1 MNDRADSRSVR
12 VGMMSD
18 MTNLLEHDH
27 EELDG
32 VLGELFLALERG
44 DKDESF
50 ARLDLLWARLA
61 VHIRAE
67 HLCLFPA
74 ILGTPQALFTGSGG
88 TPRLEEAQSAIAVL
102 RSDHDF
108 FMHELAK
115 AVNLMRALKG
125 IPDVD
130 AIGECLGEVRSIVL
144 SVKTRLSAHNQLEEN
159 QVYVWI
165 DVLLDEAERAALDAR
180 VRRELENLP
189 SRFTGIGEHTPD

>member
-1 MNDRADSRSVR
+1 MPD
-12 VGMMSD
+12 
-18 MTNLLEHDH
+18 LLEHDH
-27 EELDG
+27 EELDS

-74 ILGTPQALFTGSGG
+74 ILGAPQALFNGTGGA
-88 TPRLEEAQSAIAVL
+88 PHLEEAQSAIDVL

-115 AVNLMRALKG
+115 AINLMRALKG

-130 AIGECLGEVRSIVL
+130 AIGESLGEVRSIVL
-144 SVKTRLSAHNQLEEN
+144 SVKPRLSTHNQLEEN
-159 QVYVWI
+159 QVYGWI
-165 DVLLDEAERAALDAR
+165 NVLLDEAERSALDAR

-189 SRFTGIGEHTPD
+189 SRLASVGENSFS

>member
-1 MNDRADSRSVR
+1 
-12 VGMMSD
+12 
-18 MTNLLEHDH
+18 MTNSLESDH

-32 VLGELFLALERG
+32 VLGELLLALDHG

-61 VHIRAE
+61 MHIRAE

-74 ILGTPQALFTGSGG
+74 ILGAPQALLTGRDGA
-88 TPRLEEAQSAIAVL
+88 PRLEEAQSAIGVL

-108 FMHELAK
+108 FMHEMAK
-115 AVNLMRALKG
+115 AINLMRALKG
-125 IPDVD
+125 IPDADV
-130 AIGECLGEVRSIVL
+130 IGESLREVRSIAL

-159 QVYVWI
+159 QVYGWI
-165 DVLLDEAERAALDAR
+165 DVLLDEAARSALYAR

-189 SRFTGIGEHTPD
+189 PRFTGVGKIHPIEEMVL